1 MEKATLHRRSE
12 PGFLSF
18 STYDIV
24 RLSKQVDSP
33 AAKPDQ
39 ERATMIEPNIPN
51 VDFSA
56 PSRIPFRWRVVEAV
70 VSLPEQLF
78 GMCLMVYVWVWLLG
92 YRRPR
97 GVVERRQVELG
108 YGRGSRREHSV
119 EDRDNEQS
127 HAHDCRSDH
136 RWPRIATEND
146 RLECYNSLEPDE

>member
-24 RLSKQVDSP
+24 PLSKQVDSP

-78 GMCLMVYVWVWLLG
+78 GMCLMVYVWVWLLA

-97 GVVERRQVELG
+97 GVVERGPVELG
-108 YGRGSRREHSV
+108 YGSGSTLAKDRRREPS
-119 EDRDNEQS
+119 
-127 HAHDCRSDH
+127 
-136 RWPRIATEND
+136 P
-146 RLECYNSLEPDE
+146 